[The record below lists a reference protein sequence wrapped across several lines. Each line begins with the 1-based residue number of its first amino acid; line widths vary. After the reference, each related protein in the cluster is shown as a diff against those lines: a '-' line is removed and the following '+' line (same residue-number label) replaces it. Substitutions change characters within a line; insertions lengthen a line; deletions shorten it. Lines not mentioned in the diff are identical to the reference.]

1 MPDPDLARQRVVVD
15 AFLTA
20 ARAGDMHALLEVLDP
35 DVVFRTDVGLSAGG
49 GAAPVVGAPAVA
61 TRILATAPR
70 FARQVKPALVN
81 GQAGAVFVPAGRV
94 AAVLGFTVVAGRIAS
109 IDLIADPDKLRR
121 IADF

>member
-1 MPDPDLARQRVVVD
+1 
-15 AFLTA
+15 
-20 ARAGDMHALLEVLDP
+20 
-35 DVVFRTDVGLSAGG
+35 
-49 GAAPVVGAPAVA
+49 
-61 TRILATAPR
+61 
-70 FARQVKPALVN
+70 VKPALVN